1 MPGLSI
7 RSVPVRRVGVREP
20 ECRKVPAWGQARSTG
35 RHSHDEG
42 DLMAYSF
49 ACADTGA
56 DCPGAFATEG
66 KDELMAHVQMH
77 AQTAHPELAGNP
89 DLASVV
95 GGLVKQI

>member
-1 MPGLSI
+1 MKET
-7 RSVPVRRVGVREP
+7 V
-20 ECRKVPAWGQARSTG
+20 
-35 RHSHDEG
+35 
-42 DLMAYSF
+42 MAYSF

-77 AQTAHPELAGNP
+77 AQAAHPELAGNP
-89 DLASVV
+89 ELASVV